1 MSVAQK
7 LFFHPA
13 ISIFI
18 LLSSNNVLP
27 FDIQVDSTIKKSD
40 VPIKIIDQDLLIIPD
55 YLFSPEN
62 DRPYINHLHDLLNT
76 PLNKDY
82 LNQRLNSNYIFQS
95 SLSEQWRINEQLTN
109 YIQFKKELALKSD
122 LGVFGKM
129 LYQAKNLTAIILAIL
144 HVIKYKKGLY

>member
-7 LFFHPA
+7 LFFHLA

-18 LLSSNNVLP
+18 LLSSDFLWSYTT
-27 FDIQVDSTIKKSD
+27 QTDSLIKK
-40 VPIKIIDQDLLIIPD
+40 IQKQNKIMGQDLIIIPD

-62 DRPYINHLHDLLNT
+62 DSPYINSLHDLLIT
-76 PLNKDY
+76 PLHKDY
-82 LNQRLNSNYIFQS
+82 LNQQLNSNYIFQS

-109 YIQFKKELALKSD
+109 YIQFKRELALNAD
-122 LGVFGKM
+122 LGVFGKI
-129 LYQAKNLTAIILAIL
+129 LYRTKNLTALILAIL